1 MCKPAKNRAGERGSA
16 KTKFLLM
23 LVVLFLIGNAGL
35 NYIPVAYEG
44 ESFKQ
49 EMQTAVVQG
58 LATPTNG
65 AKPTDFVKQKLKRA
79 AQENNLPSDAFV
91 DVKQNGNSIQAR
103 VYYLKPVQVLP
114 FGLYTYNY
122 EFDHTATPL
131 GFLTKSLN

>member
-1 MCKPAKNRAGERGSA
+1 MRKLSKNPAGERGSA
-16 KTKFLLM
+16 KTKFLLTI
-23 LVVLFLIGNAGL
+23 VVLFLIGNAGL

-58 LATPTNG
+58 LATPANG

-79 AQENNLPSDAFV
+79 AQENNLPSDAFI
-91 DVKQNGNSIQAR
+91 DVRQNGNNIQAR
-103 VYYLKPVQVLP
+103 VYYLKPIPVLP
-114 FGLYTYNY
+114 FGIYTYNY
-122 EFDHTATPL
+122 EFDHTATPV